1 MAIAII
7 ILFSIVFGVWATAKF
22 LLFVIDYYEKNT
34 KPSKNPYIQ
43 YHKLKDRN
51 DAHYEAYL
59 EWLEKNGSGAPVEKM
74 KSPEDARAEN
84 KIKKLF

>member
-1 MAIAII
+1 MVLVYIAVATLCIW
-7 ILFSIVFGVWATAKF
+7 LFAKVSLW
-22 LLFVIDYYEKNT
+22 LLGRAEKKIDA
-34 KPSKNPYIQ
+34 SKNPYIQ